1 MRPAKSRWMKICLG
15 LAAGAFATLA
25 STPGS
30 ARQVRT
36 TFSFVVSIDD
46 RVWPY
51 NDDATDDVT
60 VLLPQGSPWRCVRRK
75 LVLPGDGAARGTIEC
90 SPDSGRTKVSVSAAC
105 GLDDEEQH
113 NTATLAG
120 GGAII
125 TVGANCRTS
134 VYGAAPAVTFPTFEW
149 PGF

>member
-1 MRPAKSRWMKICLG
+1 MQLPRSRTAKIAFG
-15 LAAGAFATLA
+15 LAAGVLATLA

-36 TFSFVVSIDD
+36 TFSFVVSIDQ

-51 NDDATDDVT
+51 NDDATDDVA
-60 VLLPQGSPWRCVRRK
+60 VLLPQGSPWRCVRHK
-75 LVLPGDGAARGTIEC
+75 LVLPGDGVARGTIEC
-90 SPDSGRTKVSVSAAC
+90 SSDSGRTKVSVSAAC
-105 GLDDEEQH
+105 GLDDQEQH

-120 GGAII
+120 GGAVV
-125 TVGANCRTS
+125 TVAANCRTS
-134 VYGAAPAVTFPTFEW
+134 VYGAAPAIVFPTFEW